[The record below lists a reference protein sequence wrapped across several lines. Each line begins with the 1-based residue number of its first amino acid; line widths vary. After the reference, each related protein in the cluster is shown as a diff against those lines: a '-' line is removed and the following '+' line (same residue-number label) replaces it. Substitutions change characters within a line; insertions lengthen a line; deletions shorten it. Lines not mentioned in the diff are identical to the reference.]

1 MNKFL
6 LGMTGVAALFM
17 ATASSASFIMTVD
30 DLSTAGVDLTLS
42 DDDLNGVI
50 TSAASAAVGSWLFNI
65 ETSGSKL
72 PGNELLSLSTFNA
85 SSDAAGTLVIKV
97 TDTDFTSGGFDF
109 GATANNLTPGNS
121 VSMEAWLDL
130 GNVEFAE
137 TTSLGSVSLS
147 GVGAYSS
154 TSYLEPSAP
163 YSLTIETTVTHNSK
177 GTTQTTSAISVPEPS
192 VLALFGLGLAG
203 LGFASRKNKQA

>member
-42 DDDLNGVI
+42 DNDLNGLI
-50 TSAASAAVGSWLFNI
+50 LSTATVGSWDFNV

-72 PGNELLSLSTFNA
+72 PGNELLSLTTFNT
-85 SSDAAGTLVIKV
+85 SSDAAGTLVITV

-109 GATANNLTPGNS
+109 GATANNLTSGNS
-121 VSMEAWLDL
+121 VNMEAWLDL
-130 GNVEFAE
+130 GNVEFAK
-137 TTSLGSVSLS
+137 TTSLGSASLS
-147 GVGAYSS
+147 NIGAYSS
-154 TSYLEPSAP
+154 TSYIEPSAP
-163 YSLTIETTVTHNSK
+163 YSLTIETTVTHNSA